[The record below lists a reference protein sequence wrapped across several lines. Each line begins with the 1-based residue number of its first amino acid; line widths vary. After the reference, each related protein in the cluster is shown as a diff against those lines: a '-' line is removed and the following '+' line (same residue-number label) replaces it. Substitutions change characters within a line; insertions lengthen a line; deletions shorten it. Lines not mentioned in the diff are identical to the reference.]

1 MSNKKFE
8 IDESLSFD
16 DNHNLLFIDND
27 YKLTEFLLIIL
38 VFLFAVLIL
47 TVDKLAGLF
56 EKTDH

>member
-38 VFLFAVLIL
+38 VFLFAVLI
-47 TVDKLAGLF
+47 VG
-56 EKTDH
+56 